1 MGKEQKT
8 AYPKTDGFR
17 IDRFFQN
24 EYRLIFVFIYI
35 YIYICTSVLNTLHI
49 IYVSICIYTD
59 RFGVSPTQAAF
70 SK

>member
-35 YIYICTSVLNTLHI
+35 YIYMYICFKHI
-49 IYVSICIYTD
+49 TYYIC
-59 RFGVSPTQAAF
+59 
-70 SK
+70 